1 MKYNNLHYRS
11 FRVSWYCVFQIRFV
25 DWLISFRPLVPS
37 SLRELFWS
45 PSCIIYFFLYP
56 MLHFLLILFDLFWC
70 FWLAWFLSPLCAGH
84 NVHGKSVATSSLP
97 WLLFLLNPYS
107 FRILLNPVST
117 LVLLFHL
124 PASSTLFLISLLSFT
139 SKMRLLIQIR
149 FYPLLPLLG
158 LLDVLCCLFVLALS
172 FSWGGFKQIKI
183 ELFRTVSKELEETS
197 CPARATL
204 KIEGTKLSNTA

>member
-1 MKYNNLHYRS
+1 
-11 FRVSWYCVFQIRFV
+11 
-25 DWLISFRPLVPS
+25 
-37 SLRELFWS
+37 
-45 PSCIIYFFLYP
+45 
-56 MLHFLLILFDLFWC
+56 LLILFDLFWC

-197 CPARATL
+197 SPARATL